1 MEYRRLGRS
10 GLQISALSFG
20 AWVTMGAQINEEAA
34 DQCMMAAYEA
44 GVNFF
49 DNAES
54 YARGKAEIVMG
65 NIIKKAGWKRTDL
78 VISTKIFWGG
88 NGPNDCG
95 LSRKH
100 IFEGVN
106 ASLTRL
112 QLDYVDLLFCHRP
125 DKYTP
130 IEETVW
136 AMNQVI
142 QQGKCLYWGTSEWSA
157 AQIME
162 AYGIARREHLIPPS
176 MEQPEYN
183 MFTRQRVEHEYL
195 TLYREIGLGT
205 TIWSPL
211 ASGMLTGKYNNGIPE
226 GTRVS
231 MEGYGWLREWFE
243 SEKAKQNIE
252 KVKHLIPLAEEL
264 GASMPQL
271 ALAWCLK
278 NPNVSTVITGASR
291 VEQVIENLKALEVA
305 SRLDDSVLAR
315 IEEILQNKPDPEENY
330 C

>member
-1 MEYRRLGRS
+1 
-10 GLQISALSFG
+10 
-20 AWVTMGAQINEEAA
+20 
-34 DQCMMAAYEA
+34 
-44 GVNFF
+44 
-49 DNAES
+49 
-54 YARGKAEIVMG
+54 
-65 NIIKKAGWKRTDL
+65 
-78 VISTKIFWGG
+78 
-88 NGPNDCG
+88 
-95 LSRKH
+95 
-100 IFEGVN
+100 
-106 ASLTRL
+106 
-112 QLDYVDLLFCHRP
+112 
-125 DKYTP
+125 
-130 IEETVW
+130 
-136 AMNQVI
+136 
-142 QQGKCLYWGTSEWSA
+142 
-157 AQIME
+157 
-162 AYGIARREHLIPPS
+162 

-252 KVKHLIPLAEEL
+252 KVKQLIPLAEEL

-291 VEQVIENLKALEVA
+291 VEQVIENLKALEVS